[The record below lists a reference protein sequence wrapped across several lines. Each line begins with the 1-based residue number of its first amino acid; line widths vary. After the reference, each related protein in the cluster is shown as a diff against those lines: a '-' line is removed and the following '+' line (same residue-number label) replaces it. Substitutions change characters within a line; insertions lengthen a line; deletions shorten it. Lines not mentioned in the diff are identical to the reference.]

1 MIRIHQ
7 IKVPVRHT
15 RNDIERKIRKLLSIK
30 QEQPFTFQIRKQS
43 MDARRGH
50 EVSYV
55 YTVDVDL
62 QLKQSQ
68 ETKLIQQVHNKNIML
83 TKEECYRFP
92 KAGTAKMQHRPIIV
106 GSGPAGL
113 FCAYLLAFH
122 GYQPVIIERGK
133 MAENRLSDVETFWQK
148 GILDPSSNVQF
159 GEGGAGTFSDGK
171 LNTLVK
177 DAVGRNQFVLETF
190 VQSGADSSILYV
202 NKPHIG
208 TDKLVQVVK
217 NLRNEIIR
225 MGGTFYFETCL
236 TDIHF
241 KQRTLCSVTVESA
254 GQKR

>member
-92 KAGTAKMQHRPIIV
+92 KAGTAAQANHRWQWPGWIV
-106 GSGPAGL
+106 LCVFAG
-113 FCAYLLAFH
+113 FSWISACYYRTRKD
-122 GYQPVIIERGK
+122 GRK
-133 MAENRLSDVETFWQK
+133 
-148 GILDPSSNVQF
+148 SSQ
-159 GEGGAGTFSDGK
+159 
-171 LNTLVK
+171 
-177 DAVGRNQFVLETF
+177 
-190 VQSGADSSILYV
+190 
-202 NKPHIG
+202 
-208 TDKLVQVVK
+208 
-217 NLRNEIIR
+217 
-225 MGGTFYFETCL
+225 
-236 TDIHF
+236 
-241 KQRTLCSVTVESA
+241 
-254 GQKR
+254 